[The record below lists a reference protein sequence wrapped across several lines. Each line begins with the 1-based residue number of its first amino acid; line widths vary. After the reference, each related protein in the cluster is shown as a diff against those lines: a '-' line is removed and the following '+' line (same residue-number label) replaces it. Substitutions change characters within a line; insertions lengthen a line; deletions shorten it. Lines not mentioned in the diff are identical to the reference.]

1 MNGSVFRLPHHA
13 DDLLLACTLW
23 PPLWLRKDVSQVLF
37 IAALHL
43 GSNGRLYFS
52 QIVNLLKIL
61 GDLHGVCGDLYG
73 CPIHQFKVVLDQS
86 SSEVLAKAMKV
97 SIIVPLELLPSIRL
111 SIAFTRLYVYVA
123 YELDVSIDR

>member
-13 DDLLLACTLW
+13 DDLLSACTLW
-23 PPLWLRKDVSQVLF
+23 PTHWLREDVSQVLF

-43 GSNGRLYFS
+43 GSDGRLDLS
-52 QIVNLLKIL
+52 QIVNLLKVL

-73 CPIHQFKVVLDQS
+73 CPVHQFKVVLDQS

-97 SIIVPLELLPSIRL
+97 SIVVPLELLSSIRL
-111 SIAFTRLYVYVA
+111 SISFT
-123 YELDVSIDR
+123 